1 MTKNNLYVM
10 EQNLRS
16 IAKKYKT
23 VKYSIGLVILFLM
36 MGLNAFSQDVMT
48 TEEIAASRETLKN
61 SVGNLQDKINTAR
74 RENQKE
80 INGIIIE

>member
-1 MTKNNLYVM
+1 MPKNNLYAM

-36 MGLNAFSQDVMT
+36 MGLNAFSQDVMQLLYQCLLSYHQ
-48 TEEIAASRETLKN
+48 I
-61 SVGNLQDKINTAR
+61 
-74 RENQKE
+74 
-80 INGIIIE
+80 